1 MLPEA
6 AVLWLFGEIC
16 FAGGGNKHL
25 LFFSPQQAINT
36 FKANTKNPIII
47 TGIEVNNK
55 PLIPG
60 KPVNG
65 QMVLTKT
72 AEYTDYIS
80 LSHKNRDF
88 ALSFSNSPY
97 PTAQKIRI
105 QVDTLSK

>member
-6 AVLWLFGEIC
+6 AVLWRDMLC
-16 FAGGGNKHL
+16 WGGNKHL

-80 LSHKNRDF
+80 LSHKNRDHS
-88 ALSFSNSPY
+88 ATVLIPLRKNTY
-97 PTAQKIRI
+97 TG
-105 QVDTLSK
+105 